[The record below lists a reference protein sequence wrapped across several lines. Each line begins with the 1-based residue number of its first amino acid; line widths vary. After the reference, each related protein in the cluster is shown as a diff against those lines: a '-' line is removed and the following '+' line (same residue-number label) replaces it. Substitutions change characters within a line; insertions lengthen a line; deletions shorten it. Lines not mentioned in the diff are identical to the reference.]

1 MSLSPAL
8 SCAATR
14 TSVLEWRRCVL
25 SQRGIYLADG
35 RHHQG
40 AASFVKKTVF
50 GLSDSVTKVTSSIGK
65 GERRVVC

>member
-8 SCAATR
+8 LCVVTMI
-14 TSVLEWRRCVL
+14 SVLESQRYVLSWRRTLLYV
-25 SQRGIYLADG
+25 

-65 GERRVVC
+65 GT